1 MNFDYRETEKI
12 WVPVFISCD
21 SPWGQMSQVVR
32 SHSVSFLWGF
42 LHWQVLQHFSSH
54 GPGPFILPSHPHS
67 SLISPWLLSV
77 AL

>member
-42 LHWQVLQHFSSH
+42 LHCQVLQHFSSH
-54 GPGPFILPSHPHS
+54 GPGPFILPPHPHA

-77 AL
+77 AF